1 MRPLE
6 RVVVTGLGVVTSLG
20 LNVPDFWQALL
31 RGQSGI
37 RQITRFAVDSSA
49 VKIASLIQDLDIST
63 YIAQKQMR
71 RMSRFAQLALIAATE
86 AIQDAKLKVT
96 EQLALDTGVL
106 LGCGVGGTD
115 DLEEAAQ
122 TLEQNGPQDVS
133 PFLVVKMPPNMAS
146 YSISKHFGL
155 HGYNSTIATACA
167 AGTQAIGDAA
177 QIIRHGRAKVMIT
190 GGTEATICPTV
201 LAGFT
206 NMKALSTNN
215 DNPQQASRPFD
226 KNRDGF
232 VAGEGSGILVLESL
246 SHALARGARI
256 YAELI
261 GYGATADAYHFIAPD
276 PTGRSAAHAM
286 QLAIED
292 AELQPEDI
300 DYVNA
305 HGTSTPLGDAAE
317 TSAIKQILG
326 EHAYQIP
333 VNSTKSMVGHLLGA
347 AGGVEAVATIKSLVT
362 GWLHPTINLVTPD
375 PDCDLDYV
383 PLIAR
388 QQPIAVALSN
398 SFGLGGQNATII
410 LRRWD
415 E

>member
-20 LNVPDFWQALL
+20 LNVPDFWQSLL
-31 RGQSGI
+31 QGKSGVS
-37 RQITRFAVDSSA
+37 QITRFAVDSSA
-49 VKIASLIQDLDIST
+49 VKIASLIQDLDVTT
-63 YIAQKQMR
+63 YIAQKQIR

-86 AIQDAKLKVT
+86 AINDAKLKIT
-96 EQLALDTGVL
+96 EQLATETGVL
-106 LGCGVGGTD
+106 LGCGIGGMD
-115 DLEEAAQ
+115 DM
-122 TLEQNGPQDVS
+122 EQNTHIIEHNGPHDVS
-133 PFLVVKMPPNMAS
+133 PFLIVKMTPNMAS
-146 YSISKHFGL
+146 YAISKHYGL
-155 HGYNSTIATACA
+155 HGYNNTVATGCA

-190 GGTEATICPTV
+190 GGTEAALCPTV

-206 NMKALSTNN
+206 NMKAVSTNN
-215 DNPQQASRPFD
+215 NNPQKASRPFD
-226 KNRDGF
+226 KDRDGF
-232 VAGEGSGILVLESL
+232 VAGEGSGILVLEAL
-246 SHALARGARI
+246 SHARARGARI
-256 YAELI
+256 LAELI

-276 PTGRSAAHAM
+276 PSSRSAARAM

-292 AELQPEDI
+292 AELEPKDI
-300 DYVNA
+300 DYINA

-317 TSAIKQILG
+317 TNGIKQVLG

-347 AGGVEAVATIKSLVT
+347 AGGVEAVATIKSLMT
-362 GWLHPTINLVTPD
+362 GWLHPTINLDTPD

-383 PLIAR
+383 PHVPR

-415 E
+415 D